1 MSLLLL
7 WMGTLQR
14 KGCHSFS
21 TAQGCPR
28 EPESLESCCCL
39 PTNQPSLFL
48 LFAVSTLRMSPEP
61 TATSTPL
68 KPGWV
73 SL

>member
-21 TAQGCPR
+21 TAQGWKESPR
-28 EPESLESCCCL
+28 ALNPAAVSQLISPPCSCCL
-39 PTNQPSLFL
+39 QYQPCKCHLNPQPPAL
-48 LFAVSTLRMSPEP
+48 L
-61 TATSTPL
+61 
-68 KPGWV
+68 
-73 SL
+73 